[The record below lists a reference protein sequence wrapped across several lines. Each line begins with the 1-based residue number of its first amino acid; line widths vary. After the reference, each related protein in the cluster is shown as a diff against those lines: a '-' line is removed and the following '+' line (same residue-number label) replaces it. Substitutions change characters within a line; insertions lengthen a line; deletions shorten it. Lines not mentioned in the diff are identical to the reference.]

1 MALKVVLSEAMS
13 IHYNGNLAV
22 VNAIPLVRR
31 LDSENQ
37 HVTDDRSQQH
47 VVNVLAILF

>member
-13 IHYNGNLAV
+13 ICYNGNLAV

-31 LDSENQ
+31 LLIQKISMLLM
-37 HVTDDRSQQH
+37 TDPS
-47 VVNVLAILF
+47 NML